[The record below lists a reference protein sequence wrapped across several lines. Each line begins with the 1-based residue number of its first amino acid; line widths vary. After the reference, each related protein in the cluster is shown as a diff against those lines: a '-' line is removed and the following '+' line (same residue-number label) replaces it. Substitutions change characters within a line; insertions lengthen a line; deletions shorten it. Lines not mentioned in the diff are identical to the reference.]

1 MSFKFS
7 PSTIDLLKNFA
18 SVNNN
23 IYFKAGDKISTI
35 TDTKNFLATGTIL
48 EDIPVNF
55 GIYDLSEFL
64 NVMELFGDPILD
76 FSENHLTV
84 RDEKNNTKI
93 KYFYSAPE
101 ILTTA
106 EKMPNPPEADLTF
119 TLSEGMLHQLNRASK
134 TLALDFLSITKDGDE
149 LKLSVIDVANA
160 TSNSYSTS
168 IPGKTNLNDFNF
180 IIKLSDVRIMPGDYN
195 VTISKKFLAEF
206 NNIEQDLKYF
216 LALERSSTV
225 NG

>member
-18 SVNNN
+18 SINNN
-23 IYFKAGDKISTI
+23 IYFRSGDKISTI

-76 FSENHLTV
+76 FSEDNHLTV

-119 TLSEGMLHQLNRASK
+119 TLSEGMLHQLNRAK
-134 TLALDFLSITKDGDE
+134 FFNRSIVEGE
-149 LKLSVIDVANA
+149 NLKLMMMGPLCGFDYYC
-160 TSNSYSTS
+160 SY
-168 IPGKTNLNDFNF
+168 
-180 IIKLSDVRIMPGDYN
+180 
-195 VTISKKFLAEF
+195 
-206 NNIEQDLKYF
+206 
-216 LALERSSTV
+216 
-225 NG
+225 